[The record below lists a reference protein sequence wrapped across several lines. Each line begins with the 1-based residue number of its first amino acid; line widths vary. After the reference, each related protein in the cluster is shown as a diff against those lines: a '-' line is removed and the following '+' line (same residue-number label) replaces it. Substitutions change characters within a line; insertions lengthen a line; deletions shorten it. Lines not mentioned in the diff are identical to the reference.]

1 MIENHLLSLLIFV
14 PLLAALAILVVPK
27 AQSHLYRW
35 VTLAAL
41 AVDLILTLVLVFQF
55 DKSISGIGAKALQFV
70 ENLPWIDLQLGST
83 TAISIRY
90 FLGVDGLSITMVL
103 LSAIVLLIGVIS
115 SWKIKENAKGYFILY
130 LILSASVVGCFVALD
145 FFLFYLFF
153 EFMLLPMYFLIGMW
167 GGKRR
172 EYASIKFFLYTLVGS
187 IFILIVMIAL
197 SISVIAPNPEID
209 VHSFDLM
216 LMMDNA
222 NFIPDSILSI
232 ESTDTLFG
240 LSYRLCAFL
249 LIMIGF
255 AIKLPAV
262 PVHTWL
268 PDAHV
273 EAPTPISVVLAGIL
287 LKIGGYGFY
296 RIGYSIFPEG
306 AHFFGWWIGLF
317 GVIAIIYGALVAMA
331 QSDLKRLIAY
341 SSVSHMGFVLLG
353 MAALTAQSVSGSIF
367 QMFSHGLIS
376 AALFLIA
383 GVIYDRTKDRQIAN
397 YSGLATKVPYF
408 AVVVLVTFFASLG
421 LPGFSGFIA
430 EFLVLAGAFDGAV
443 NSQIIS
449 TSFAIAGVVG
459 LILGAAYFLWTLQ
472 RMFFG
477 SYWVSDEKWQ
487 LSDLT
492 TREYLMFVPLLALI
506 LLFGIFPGLILDL
519 SNETIMGFVDY
530 VNEQGKENLSLIM
543 KNLR

>member
-1 MIENHLLSLLIFV
+1 MFGNHLLSLLIFL
-14 PLLAALAILVVPK
+14 PLLAGAIILFIPQKNASLYKWIAL
-27 AQSHLYRW
+27 
-35 VTLAAL
+35 LAMTIEL
-41 AVDLILTLVLVFQF
+41 ALTLVLVKTF
-55 DKSISGIGAKALQFV
+55 DQSISGIGNEALQFV
-70 ENLPWIDLQLGST
+70 EKLNWIDLQMGST
-83 TAISIRY
+83 TSISIQY

-115 SWKIKENAKGYFILY
+115 SWSIVENGKGYWILY

-187 IFILIVMIAL
+187 ILILIVMIAL
-197 SISVIAPNPEID
+197 SISVIQPNPEMD

-216 LMMDNA
+216 LMMDNS
-222 NFIPDSILSI
+222 NFIKDSVLSI
-232 ESTDTLFG
+232 SSTDSLFG
-240 LSYRLCAFL
+240 LSYRLWGFL
-249 LIMIGF
+249 LILIGF

-296 RIGYSIFPEG
+296 RIAYSIFPEG
-306 AHFFGWWIGLF
+306 AYYFGWWIGLF
-317 GVIAIIYGALVAMA
+317 GIIAIVYGALVAMA

-341 SSVSHMGFVLLG
+341 SSVSHMGFVMLG
-353 MAALTAQSVSGSIF
+353 LAAITFQSAAGSMF

-376 AALFLIA
+376 AALFLVA
-383 GVIYDRTKDRQIAN
+383 GVIYDRTKDRQISS
-397 YSGLATKVPYF
+397 YSGLASGMPYF
-408 AVVVLVTFFASLG
+408 SVVVLIAFFASLG

-430 EFLVLAGAFDGAV
+430 EFLVLAGSFEGAV
-443 NSQIIS
+443 KSGVIS
-449 TSFAIAGVVG
+449 VFMPILGVVG
-459 LILGAAYFLWTLQ
+459 LVLGAAYFLWTLQ

-477 SYWVSDEKWQ
+477 KYWVRDEKWQ
-487 LSDLT
+487 LPDLT
-492 TREYLMFVPLLALI
+492 MREWLMFVPLLIMILI
-506 LLFGIFPGLILDL
+506 FGIFPGLILDL
-519 SNETIMGFVDY
+519 SNETIMSFVKL
-530 VNEQGKENLSLIM
+530 VTQQGQENLQIILQNV
-543 KNLR
+543 K